1 MAKSSRET
9 PTGQYRRTLDKV
21 GQISTV
27 VGVNSSFKGTFSG
40 ADSYVICGDVEGNCH
55 IDGPVVMEKGSYWK
69 GDIHAET
76 VIIGG
81 ELYGDAHATRK
92 LEVAS
97 TGRVSGNLRS
107 PSIAIAEGAV
117 IEGDV
122 DMVGE
127 AEIKRFTEKRQDP
140 MRVDPDAVTQRRE
153 SDD

>member
-1 MAKSSRET
+1 MAKTSRAT

-27 VGVNSSFKGTFSG
+27 VGANSSFKGKFSG
-40 ADSYVICGDVEGNCH
+40 TDSYVICGDVEGDGH

-69 GDIHAET
+69 GNIHAET
-76 VIIGG
+76 VILGG
-81 ELYGDAHATRK
+81 ELYGNAHATRK

-117 IEGDV
+117 IDGNIE
-122 DMVGE
+122 MIGE
-127 AEIKRFTEKRQDP
+127 AEVKRVTEKRQAA
-140 MRVDPDAVTQRRE
+140 MRAAPDAASQRR
-153 SDD
+153 